1 MRRIFVTNDG
11 KDPVDSL
18 CEGFLEMPYRY
29 VNINFRKE
37 HRNMR
42 SMTAFGRAQ
51 VAGEGYELTVELRSV
66 NNRYLDLNIRL
77 PRAWAAQEERIK
89 TALAGLGVSRG
100 KVDVSVTLADT
111 RTQAGGAIL
120 EPDMEAAGR
129 YLEAARALE
138 TALGVVND
146 LTAAR
151 LLTLPGVMVPVKE
164 DTAEDDDAVWVKLS
178 PAVTEATSAFLAAR
192 EREGARLAADVLAKL
207 EGIRAM
213 VATIAARSEENIAAY
228 RVRFEE
234 RLRAALGETGATFD
248 ENRVITECAVYADR
262 VAIDEELVRLASH
275 FDALEG
281 LFKSDE
287 AVGRKIDFMLQETN
301 REINTIGSKC
311 SDAAMARTVAEV
323 KSELEKIREQIQN
336 IE

>member
-1 MRRIFVTNDG
+1 
-11 KDPVDSL
+11 
-18 CEGFLEMPYRY
+18 
-29 VNINFRKE
+29 
-37 HRNMR
+37 MR
-42 SMTAFGRAQ
+42 SMTAFGRAT

-66 NNRYLDLNIRL
+66 NNRYLDLNFRL

-89 TALAGLGVSRG
+89 ATLSAMGVSRG
-100 KVDVSVTLADT
+100 KVDFSVSLTDT
-111 RTQAGGAIL
+111 RAQSGAALL
-120 EPDMEAAGR
+120 EPDLDAARR
-129 YLEAARALE
+129 YLEAARVFEAE
-138 TALGVVND
+138 LGVKND
-146 LTAAR
+146 LSATR

-164 DTAEDDDAVWVKLS
+164 DTAEDDDAVWEKLS
-178 PAVTEATSAFLAAR
+178 PAVTEAVTAFLAAR
-192 EREGARLAADVLAKL
+192 EREGARLAADVLGKL
-207 EGIRAM
+207 TGIRAL
-213 VATIAARSEENIAAY
+213 VATIAARSAENVAAY

-281 LFKSDE
+281 LFKSSD

-311 SDAAMARTVAEV
+311 SDAAMAQTVAEV

>member
-1 MRRIFVTNDG
+1 
-11 KDPVDSL
+11 
-18 CEGFLEMPYRY
+18 MPTL
-29 VNINFRKE
+29 FPKGTSK
-37 HRNMR
+37 NMR
-42 SMTAFGRAQ
+42 SMTAFGRAT

-66 NNRYLDLNIRL
+66 NNRYLDLNFRL
-77 PRAWAAQEERIK
+77 PRAWTAMEERIK
-89 TALAGLGVSRG
+89 ATLSAMGVSRG
-100 KVDVSVTLADT
+100 KVDFSVTLTDT
-111 RTQAGGAIL
+111 RAQSGAAL
-120 EPDMEAAGR
+120 TEPDLDAAR
-129 YLEAARALE
+129 NYMNAAALLEAE
-138 TALGVVND
+138 LGVKND
-146 LTAAR
+146 LTATR

-164 DTAEDDDAVWVKLS
+164 DTAETDDEVWAKLS
-178 PAVTEATSAFLAAR
+178 PAVTEAVTAFLAAR
-192 EREGARLAADVLAKL
+192 EREGARLAADVLSKL
-207 EGIRAM
+207 EGIRAL
-213 VATIAARSEENIAAY
+213 VATIAARSAENVAAY

-275 FDALEG
+275 FEALEG
-281 LFKSDE
+281 LFKSSE

-311 SDAAMARTVAEV
+311 SDAAMAQTVAEV

>member
-1 MRRIFVTNDG
+1 
-11 KDPVDSL
+11 
-18 CEGFLEMPYRY
+18 
-29 VNINFRKE
+29 
-37 HRNMR
+37 MR

-51 VAGEGYELTVELRSV
+51 FAGEGYELTVELRSV
-66 NNRYLDLNIRL
+66 NNRYLDLNFRL

-89 TALAGLGVSRG
+89 AALSAMGIARG
-100 KVDVSVTLADT
+100 KVDVSVSLTDT
-111 RTQAGGAIL
+111 RAQSGAAIL
-120 EPDMEAAGR
+120 EPD
-129 YLEAARALE
+129 LEAARRYVEASRLLCE
-138 TALGVVND
+138 ELNVDYD
-146 LTAAR
+146 LTTSR

-164 DTAEDDDAVWVKLS
+164 DTAEDDDAVWEKLS
-178 PAVTEATSAFLAAR
+178 PVLTEAVTAFLAAR

-207 EGIRAM
+207 AGIRGL
-213 VATIAARSEENIAAY
+213 VATIAARSAENIAAY

-248 ENRVITECAVYADR
+248 ENRVITECAIYADR
-262 VAIDEELVRLASH
+262 VAIDEELVRLSSH

-281 LFKSDE
+281 LFKSSE

-311 SDAAMARTVAEV
+311 SDAAMAQTVAEV

>member
-1 MRRIFVTNDG
+1 
-11 KDPVDSL
+11 
-18 CEGFLEMPYRY
+18 
-29 VNINFRKE
+29 
-37 HRNMR
+37 MR
-42 SMTAFGRAQ
+42 SMTAFGRAT

-66 NNRYLDLNIRL
+66 NNRYLDLNFRL

-89 TALAGLGVSRG
+89 AALSAMGVSRG
-100 KVDVSVTLADT
+100 KVDFSVTVTDT
-111 RTQAGGAIL
+111 RAQSGAALL
-120 EPDMEAAGR
+120 EPD
-129 YLEAARALE
+129 LEAARRYVEAARLLCE
-138 TALGVVND
+138 ELNVDHD
-146 LTAAR
+146 LTTSR

-164 DTAEDDDAVWVKLS
+164 DTAEDDDAIWEKLS
-178 PAVTEATSAFLAAR
+178 PAVTEAVTVFLAAR

-207 EGIRAM
+207 EGIRAL
-213 VATIAARSEENIAAY
+213 VATIAARSEENIATY

-248 ENRVITECAVYADR
+248 ENRVITECAIYADR

-281 LFKSDE
+281 LFRSDE

>member
-1 MRRIFVTNDG
+1 M
-11 KDPVDSL
+11 
-18 CEGFLEMPYRY
+18 YRY
-29 VNINFRKE
+29 ANTISERNAE
-37 HRNMR
+37 NMR
-42 SMTAFGRAQ
+42 SMTAFGRAT

-66 NNRYLDLNIRL
+66 NNRYLDLNFRL
-77 PRAWAAQEERIK
+77 PRAWTAMEERIK
-89 TALAGLGVSRG
+89 AALSAMGVSRG
-100 KVDVSVTLADT
+100 KVDFSVTLTDT
-111 RTQAGGAIL
+111 RAQSGAAVL
-120 EPDMEAAGR
+120 EPDLDVARR
-129 YLEAARALE
+129 YVEAARRLCE
-138 TALGVVND
+138 ELNVDHD
-146 LTAAR
+146 LTTSR

-164 DTAEDDDAVWVKLS
+164 DTSETDDEVWERLS
-178 PAVTEATSAFLAAR
+178 PAVTEAVTAFLAAR

-207 EGIRAM
+207 DGIRGL
-213 VATIAARSEENIAAY
+213 VATIAARSAENVATY

-275 FDALEG
+275 FEALEG
-281 LFKSDE
+281 LFKSSE

-311 SDAAMARTVAEV
+311 SDAAMAQTVAEV

>member
-1 MRRIFVTNDG
+1 
-11 KDPVDSL
+11 
-18 CEGFLEMPYRY
+18 
-29 VNINFRKE
+29 
-37 HRNMR
+37 MR
-42 SMTAFGRAQ
+42 SMTAFGRAT
-51 VAGEGYELTVELRSV
+51 VTGEGYELTVELRSV
-66 NNRYLDLNIRL
+66 NNRYLDLNFRL
-77 PRAWAAQEERIK
+77 PRAWTAMEERIK
-89 TALAGLGVSRG
+89 TTLSAMGVSRG
-100 KVDVSVTLADT
+100 KVDFSVTLTDT
-111 RTQAGGAIL
+111 RAQSGAAVL
-120 EPDMEAAGR
+120 EPDLEVARNYLKAASL
-129 YLEAARALE
+129 LEAE
-138 TALGVVND
+138 LGVKND
-146 LTAAR
+146 LTATR

-164 DTAEDDDAVWVKLS
+164 DTAEDDDAIWEKLS
-178 PAVTEATSAFLAAR
+178 PAVTEAVTLFLAAR
-192 EREGARLAADVLAKL
+192 EREGARLASDVLSKL
-207 EGIRAM
+207 EGIRGL
-213 VATIAARSEENIAAY
+213 VTTIAARSAENIAAY

-234 RLRAALGETGATFD
+234 RLRAALGDTGAVFD

-281 LFKSDE
+281 LFRSDE

>member
-1 MRRIFVTNDG
+1 
-11 KDPVDSL
+11 
-18 CEGFLEMPYRY
+18 
-29 VNINFRKE
+29 
-37 HRNMR
+37 MR
-42 SMTAFGRAQ
+42 SMTAFGRAT

-66 NNRYLDLNIRL
+66 NNRYLDLNFRL
-77 PRAWAAQEERIK
+77 PRAWTAQEERIK
-89 TALAGLGVSRG
+89 AALSAMGVNRG
-100 KVDVSVTLADT
+100 KVDVSVTLTDT
-111 RTQAGGAIL
+111 RAVSGAALL
-120 EPDMEAAGR
+120 EPDLDAARRYVEAALLLR
-129 YLEAARALE
+129 DELN
-138 TALGVVND
+138 VDHD
-146 LTAAR
+146 LTTTR

-164 DTAEDDDAVWVKLS
+164 DTAEDDDAVWEKLS
-178 PAVTEATSAFLAAR
+178 PAVTEAVTAFLAAR
-192 EREGARLAADVLAKL
+192 EREGARLASDVLAKL
-207 EGIRAM
+207 DGIRAL
-213 VATIAARSEENIAAY
+213 VATIAARSAENIAAY

-234 RLRAALGETGATFD
+234 RLRAALGETGVGAAFD
-248 ENRVITECAVYADR
+248 ENRIITECAIYADR

-281 LFKSDE
+281 LFRSSE

>member
-1 MRRIFVTNDG
+1 
-11 KDPVDSL
+11 
-18 CEGFLEMPYRY
+18 
-29 VNINFRKE
+29 
-37 HRNMR
+37 MR
-42 SMTAFGRAQ
+42 SMTAFGRAT

-66 NNRYLDLNIRL
+66 NNRYLDLNFRL
-77 PRAWAAQEERIK
+77 PRAWAAMEERIK
-89 TALAGLGVSRG
+89 SALSAMGVSRG
-100 KVDVSVTLADT
+100 KVDVSVTVTDT
-111 RTQAGGAIL
+111 RAQSGAAVL
-120 EPDMEAAGR
+120 EPD
-129 YLEAARALE
+129 LEAARRYVEAARLLCE
-138 TALGVVND
+138 ELNVDHD
-146 LTAAR
+146 LTTSR

-164 DTAEDDDAVWVKLS
+164 DTTEDDDAVWAKLS
-178 PAVTEATSAFLAAR
+178 PAVTEATAAFLAAR
-192 EREGARLAADVLAKL
+192 EREGARLAADVLGKL
-207 EGIRAM
+207 EGIRAL

-234 RLRAALGETGATFD
+234 RLRTALGETGATFD
-248 ENRVITECAVYADR
+248 ENRVITECAIYADR
-262 VAIDEELVRLASH
+262 VAIDEELVRLSSH

-281 LFKSDE
+281 LFRSDE

>member
-1 MRRIFVTNDG
+1 
-11 KDPVDSL
+11 
-18 CEGFLEMPYRY
+18 
-29 VNINFRKE
+29 
-37 HRNMR
+37 MR
-42 SMTAFGRAQ
+42 SMTAFGRAT

-66 NNRYLDLNIRL
+66 NNRYLDLNFRL
-77 PRAWAAQEERIK
+77 PRVWTAMEERIK
-89 TALAGLGVSRG
+89 AALSAMGVSRG
-100 KVDVSVTLADT
+100 KVDFSVTLTDT
-111 RTQAGGAIL
+111 RAQSGAAL
-120 EPDMEAAGR
+120 TEPDLDAAR
-129 YLEAARALE
+129 SYLNAAALLEAE
-138 TALGVVND
+138 LGVKND
-146 LTAAR
+146 LTATR

-164 DTAEDDDAVWVKLS
+164 DTAETDDEVWAKLS
-178 PAVTEATSAFLAAR
+178 PAVTEAVTAFLAAR

-207 EGIRAM
+207 DGIRGL
-213 VATIAARSEENIAAY
+213 VATIAARSAENVATY

-262 VAIDEELVRLASH
+262 VAIDEELVRLSSH

-281 LFKSDE
+281 LFKSSE

-311 SDAAMARTVAEV
+311 SDAAMAQTVAEV

>member
-1 MRRIFVTNDG
+1 
-11 KDPVDSL
+11 
-18 CEGFLEMPYRY
+18 
-29 VNINFRKE
+29 
-37 HRNMR
+37 MR
-42 SMTAFGRAQ
+42 SMTAFGRAT

-66 NNRYLDLNIRL
+66 NNRYLDLNFRL
-77 PRAWAAQEERIK
+77 PRAWTAMEERIK
-89 TALAGLGVSRG
+89 AALSAMGVSRG
-100 KVDVSVTLADT
+100 KVDFSVTLTDT
-111 RTQAGGAIL
+111 RAQSGAAVL
-120 EPDMEAAGR
+120 EPDLDVARR
-129 YLEAARALE
+129 YVEAARLLCE
-138 TALGVVND
+138 ELNVDHD
-146 LTAAR
+146 LTTSR

-164 DTAEDDDAVWVKLS
+164 DTAETDDEIWAKLS
-178 PAVTEATSAFLAAR
+178 PAVTEAVTAFLAAR
-192 EREGARLAADVLAKL
+192 EREGARLASDVLAKL
-207 EGIRAM
+207 EGIREL
-213 VATIAARSEENIAAY
+213 VATIAARSAENIAAY
-228 RVRFEE
+228 RIRFEE

-248 ENRVITECAVYADR
+248 ENRVITECAIYADR

>member
-1 MRRIFVTNDG
+1 
-11 KDPVDSL
+11 
-18 CEGFLEMPYRY
+18 
-29 VNINFRKE
+29 
-37 HRNMR
+37 MR
-42 SMTAFGRAQ
+42 SMTAFGRAT

-66 NNRYLDLNIRL
+66 NNRYLDLNFRL

-89 TALAGLGVSRG
+89 AALSTMGVSRG
-100 KVDVSVTLADT
+100 KVDISVILTDT
-111 RTQAGGAIL
+111 RAQSGAALL
-120 EPDMEAAGR
+120 EPDLDVARR
-129 YLEAARALE
+129 YVEAARLLCE
-138 TALGVVND
+138 ELNVDHD
-146 LTAAR
+146 LTTSR

-164 DTAEDDDAVWVKLS
+164 DTAEDDDTVWEKLS
-178 PAVTEATSAFLAAR
+178 PAVTEAVAAFLAAR

-207 EGIRAM
+207 EGIRAL
-213 VATIAARSEENIAAY
+213 VATIAARSAENVAAY
-228 RVRFEE
+228 RIRFEE
-234 RLRAALGETGATFD
+234 RLRAALGETGAAFD
-248 ENRVITECAVYADR
+248 ENRIITECAIYADR

-281 LFKSDE
+281 LFKSSE

-311 SDAAMARTVAEV
+311 SDAAMAQTVAEV

>member
-1 MRRIFVTNDG
+1 
-11 KDPVDSL
+11 
-18 CEGFLEMPYRY
+18 
-29 VNINFRKE
+29 
-37 HRNMR
+37 MR
-42 SMTAFGRAQ
+42 SMTAFGRAT

-66 NNRYLDLNIRL
+66 NNRYLDLNFRL

-89 TALAGLGVSRG
+89 TALSRMGVSRG
-100 KVDVSVTLADT
+100 KVDISVTVTDT
-111 RTQAGGAIL
+111 RAASGAAVL
-120 EPDMEAAGR
+120 EPD
-129 YLEAARALE
+129 LEAARRYVEAARLLSE
-138 TALGVVND
+138 ELNVDHD
-146 LTAAR
+146 LSTSR

-164 DTAEDDDAVWVKLS
+164 DTAEDDDAVWEKLS
-178 PAVTEATSAFLAAR
+178 PAVTEAVTAFLAAR

-207 EGIRAM
+207 DGIRTM
-213 VATIAARSEENIAAY
+213 VAAIAARSAENVTAY
-228 RVRFEE
+228 RTRFEE
-234 RLRAALGETGATFD
+234 RLRAALGETGVTFD
-248 ENRVITECAVYADR
+248 ENRIITECAIYADR

-281 LFKSDE
+281 LFKSSE

-311 SDAAMARTVAEV
+311 SDAAMAQTVAEV

>member
-1 MRRIFVTNDG
+1 
-11 KDPVDSL
+11 
-18 CEGFLEMPYRY
+18 
-29 VNINFRKE
+29 
-37 HRNMR
+37 MR
-42 SMTAFGRAQ
+42 SMTAFGRAT

-66 NNRYLDLNIRL
+66 NNRYLDLNFRL
-77 PRAWAAQEERIK
+77 PRAWTAMEERIK
-89 TALAGLGVSRG
+89 AALSAMGVSRG
-100 KVDVSVTLADT
+100 KVDFSVTLTDT
-111 RTQAGGAIL
+111 RAQSGAAL
-120 EPDMEAAGR
+120 TEPD
-129 YLEAARALE
+129 LEAARNYLNAAALLE
-138 TALGVVND
+138 AELGVKND
-146 LTAAR
+146 LTATR

-164 DTAEDDDAVWVKLS
+164 DTAETDDEVWAKLS
-178 PAVTEATSAFLAAR
+178 PAVTEAVTAFLAAR

-207 EGIRAM
+207 EGIRGL
-213 VATIAARSEENIAAY
+213 VATIAARSAENVATY

-275 FDALEG
+275 FEALEG

-311 SDAAMARTVAEV
+311 SDAAMAQTVAEV

>member
-1 MRRIFVTNDG
+1 
-11 KDPVDSL
+11 
-18 CEGFLEMPYRY
+18 
-29 VNINFRKE
+29 
-37 HRNMR
+37 MR

-51 VAGEGYELTVELRSV
+51 VAGEGYEVTVELKSV
-66 NNRYLDLNIRL
+66 NNRFLDWNIRT
-77 PRAWAAQEERIK
+77 PRALAAQEERIK
-89 TALAGLGVSRG
+89 ATLGKLGVSRG
-100 KVDVSVTLADT
+100 KVDVSVTLSDT
-111 RTQAGGAIL
+111 RPSGGALL
-120 EPDMEAAGR
+120 EPDSEVARRYMDAAR
-129 YLEAARALE
+129 LLEAE
-138 TALGVVND
+138 LGIPND

-151 LLTLPGVMVPVKE
+151 VLTLPGVMVPVKE
-164 DTAEDDDAVWVKLS
+164 ESTEDDDALWENIS
-178 PAVTEATSAFLAAR
+178 PALHEAAAAFLAAR
-192 EREGARLAADVLAKL
+192 EREGARLGEDVLAKL
-207 EGIRAM
+207 GGIRRM
-213 VATIAARSEENIAAY
+213 VASIAARSEENIATY
-228 RVRFEE
+228 RARFEE
-234 RLRAALGETGATFD
+234 RLRAALGETGVAFD
-248 ENRVITECAVYADR
+248 ENRVLTECAVYADR

>member
-1 MRRIFVTNDG
+1 
-11 KDPVDSL
+11 
-18 CEGFLEMPYRY
+18 MPTL
-29 VNINFRKE
+29 FPKGTLQ
-37 HRNMR
+37 NMR
-42 SMTAFGRAQ
+42 SMTAFGRAT

-66 NNRYLDLNIRL
+66 NNRYLDLNFRL
-77 PRAWAAQEERIK
+77 PRAWTAMEERIK
-89 TALAGLGVSRG
+89 AALSAMGVSRG
-100 KVDVSVTLADT
+100 KVDFSVTLTDT
-111 RTQAGGAIL
+111 RAQSGAAL
-120 EPDMEAAGR
+120 TEPDLDAAR
-129 YLEAARALE
+129 SYLNAAALLEAE
-138 TALGVVND
+138 LGVKND
-146 LTAAR
+146 LTATR

-164 DTAEDDDAVWVKLS
+164 DTAETDDEIWAKLS
-178 PAVTEATSAFLAAR
+178 PAVTEAVTAFLAAR
-192 EREGARLAADVLAKL
+192 EREGARLASDVLAKL
-207 EGIRAM
+207 EGIREL
-213 VATIAARSEENIAAY
+213 VATIAARSAENIAAY

-248 ENRVITECAVYADR
+248 ENRVITECAIYADR